1 MVKLGKTIPAGDL
14 FQLDDA
20 SSIPVWLQLKNRFIY
35 LITSGFYLPGDQ
47 LPTVR
52 GLAAE
57 VEVNYNTVSKVY
69 QSLEEDGY
77 IVSKRRLG
85 AFVADVSDK
94 PGVSAE
100 VTAEIVTAEYL
111 KRCQELGMSLEDID
125 AQFTAALVAAKA
137 SARRMA
143 QAKEQPMT
151 RKKHGADAS
160 SSSPS
165 PQERAP
171 QTGARLETGRN
182 RTSRNGAVAFTII
195 VFAAVCAL
203 VLACAQALAGGIGL
217 AALVIAVV
225 VGILA
230 ASSVHIVMEWE
241 RAVVMRFGRFN
252 RVAGP
257 GIVFTWPVIE
267 FYTVRIDQRVA
278 ATYFGAEETLTADLV
293 PVNVDAVVFWMV
305 FSPKKAAVEV
315 EDYASA
321 VAWMAQATLRAAI
334 GRASLAEVA
343 CRRDQL
349 DAELKEVLEAK
360 LDGWGIDVIDV
371 EVRDIVV
378 PRELQPAMA
387 AAAVAARERDAR
399 MTLAE
404 AEADISDMLKDA
416 SANYEG
422 DPEAMRLRT
431 MHLAYEAVKQ
441 SGGTLVI
448 PSAFSE
454 GFVPEG
460 GEKA

>member
-1 MVKLGKTIPAGDL
+1 
-14 FQLDDA
+14 
-20 SSIPVWLQLKNRFIY
+20 
-35 LITSGFYLPGDQ
+35 
-47 LPTVR
+47 
-52 GLAAE
+52 
-57 VEVNYNTVSKVY
+57 
-69 QSLEEDGY
+69 
-77 IVSKRRLG
+77 
-85 AFVADVSDK
+85 
-94 PGVSAE
+94 
-100 VTAEIVTAEYL
+100 
-111 KRCQELGMSLEDID
+111 
-125 AQFTAALVAAKA
+125 
-137 SARRMA
+137 
-143 QAKEQPMT
+143 
-151 RKKHGADAS
+151 
-160 SSSPS
+160 
-165 PQERAP
+165 
-171 QTGARLETGRN
+171 
-182 RTSRNGAVAFTII
+182 
-195 VFAAVCAL
+195 
-203 VLACAQALAGGIGL
+203 
-217 AALVIAVV
+217 
-225 VGILA
+225 
-230 ASSVHIVMEWE
+230 MEWE

-278 ATYFGAEETLTADLV
+278 ATYFGAEETLTSDLV

-321 VAWMAQATLRAAI
+321 VAWMAQAMLRKAI

-349 DAELKEVLEAK
+349 DAELKDELEAK

-387 AAAVAARERDAR
+387 AGAIAARERDAR

-431 MHLAYEAVKQ
+431 MHLAYESVKQ

-454 GFVPEG
+454 GFTDPDAAEAVA
-460 GEKA
+460 KAAKQG

>member
-1 MVKLGKTIPAGDL
+1 M
-14 FQLDDA
+14 
-20 SSIPVWLQLKNRFIY
+20 
-35 LITSGFYLPGDQ
+35 
-47 LPTVR
+47 
-52 GLAAE
+52 
-57 VEVNYNTVSKVY
+57 
-69 QSLEEDGY
+69 
-77 IVSKRRLG
+77 
-85 AFVADVSDK
+85 
-94 PGVSAE
+94 
-100 VTAEIVTAEYL
+100 
-111 KRCQELGMSLEDID
+111 
-125 AQFTAALVAAKA
+125 
-137 SARRMA
+137 
-143 QAKEQPMT
+143 
-151 RKKHGADAS
+151 
-160 SSSPS
+160 
-165 PQERAP
+165 
-171 QTGARLETGRN
+171 
-182 RTSRNGAVAFTII
+182 AFTII

-203 VLACAQALAGGIGL
+203 VLACAQALAGSIGL
-217 AALVIAVV
+217 AALVIAAV
-225 VGILA
+225 VGALA

-278 ATYFGAEETLTADLV
+278 ATYFGAEETLTSDL
-293 PVNVDAVVFWMV
+293 V
-305 FSPKKAAVEV
+305 FSPKKAACEV

-387 AAAVAARERDAR
+387 AGAIAARERDAR

-416 SANYEG
+416 SASYAG

-431 MHLAYEAVKQ
+431 MHLAYESVKQ

>member
-1 MVKLGKTIPAGDL
+1 
-14 FQLDDA
+14 
-20 SSIPVWLQLKNRFIY
+20 
-35 LITSGFYLPGDQ
+35 
-47 LPTVR
+47 
-52 GLAAE
+52 
-57 VEVNYNTVSKVY
+57 
-69 QSLEEDGY
+69 
-77 IVSKRRLG
+77 
-85 AFVADVSDK
+85 
-94 PGVSAE
+94 
-100 VTAEIVTAEYL
+100 
-111 KRCQELGMSLEDID
+111 
-125 AQFTAALVAAKA
+125 
-137 SARRMA
+137 MA
-143 QAKEQPMT
+143 
-151 RKKHGADAS
+151 RKKHDADVS
-160 SSSPS
+160 SSSPT
-165 PQERAP
+165 PPRAP
-171 QTGARLETGRN
+171 QTSARLETGRS
-182 RTSRNGAVAFTII
+182 RTSRNGVVAFTII
-195 VFAAVCAL
+195 VFAAAAGL
-203 VLACAQALAGGIGL
+203 VLAACGALAGGIGL
-217 AALVIAVV
+217 AALAGAVA
-225 VGILA
+225 VGALA
-230 ASSVHIVMEWE
+230 ASSVHVVMEWE
-241 RAVVMRFGRFN
+241 KAVVMRFGRFN

-257 GIVFTWPVIE
+257 GLVFTWPVIE

-278 ATYFGAEETLTADLV
+278 ATYFGAEETLTSDLV

-305 FSPKKAAVEV
+305 FSPKKAAAEV

-321 VAWMAQATLRAAI
+321 VAWMAQAMLRKAI

-349 DAELKEVLEAK
+349 DAELKDELEAK
-360 LDGWGIDVIDV
+360 LEGWGIDVIDV

-454 GFVPEG
+454 GFTDPDAAEALA
-460 GEKA
+460 KAAKQS

>member
-1 MVKLGKTIPAGDL
+1 M
-14 FQLDDA
+14 
-20 SSIPVWLQLKNRFIY
+20 
-35 LITSGFYLPGDQ
+35 
-47 LPTVR
+47 
-52 GLAAE
+52 
-57 VEVNYNTVSKVY
+57 
-69 QSLEEDGY
+69 
-77 IVSKRRLG
+77 
-85 AFVADVSDK
+85 
-94 PGVSAE
+94 
-100 VTAEIVTAEYL
+100 
-111 KRCQELGMSLEDID
+111 
-125 AQFTAALVAAKA
+125 
-137 SARRMA
+137 
-143 QAKEQPMT
+143 
-151 RKKHGADAS
+151 
-160 SSSPS
+160 
-165 PQERAP
+165 
-171 QTGARLETGRN
+171 
-182 RTSRNGAVAFTII
+182 
-195 VFAAVCAL
+195 
-203 VLACAQALAGGIGL
+203 
-217 AALVIAVV
+217 
-225 VGILA
+225 
-230 ASSVHIVMEWE
+230 
-241 RAVVMRFGRFN
+241 
-252 RVAGP
+252 
-257 GIVFTWPVIE
+257 
-267 FYTVRIDQRVA
+267 A
-278 ATYFGAEETLTADLV
+278 ATYFGAEETLTSDLV

-305 FSPKKAAVEV
+305 FSPKKAACEV

-454 GFVPEG
+454 GFTDPDAADAIT
-460 GEKA
+460 KAVKSA

>member
-1 MVKLGKTIPAGDL
+1 
-14 FQLDDA
+14 
-20 SSIPVWLQLKNRFIY
+20 
-35 LITSGFYLPGDQ
+35 
-47 LPTVR
+47 
-52 GLAAE
+52 
-57 VEVNYNTVSKVY
+57 
-69 QSLEEDGY
+69 
-77 IVSKRRLG
+77 
-85 AFVADVSDK
+85 
-94 PGVSAE
+94 
-100 VTAEIVTAEYL
+100 
-111 KRCQELGMSLEDID
+111 
-125 AQFTAALVAAKA
+125 
-137 SARRMA
+137 
-143 QAKEQPMT
+143 MT

-165 PQERAP
+165 PQGRMP
-171 QTGARLETGRN
+171 QTGARLETGRR

-203 VLACAQALAGGIGL
+203 VLACAQLLAGGIGL
-217 AALVIAVV
+217 AALVIAVA
-225 VGILA
+225 VGALA

-257 GIVFTWPVIE
+257 GLVFTWPVIE

-278 ATYFGAEETLTADLV
+278 ATYFGAEETLTSDLV

-305 FSPKKAAVEV
+305 FSPKKATVEV

-321 VAWMAQATLRAAI
+321 VAWMAQAMLRKAI

-343 CRRDQL
+343 CRRD
-349 DAELKEVLEAK
+349 ELEAK

-387 AAAVAARERDAR
+387 AGAIAARERDAR

-454 GFVPEG
+454 GFTDPDAADAVT
-460 GEKA
+460 KAVKSA

>member
-1 MVKLGKTIPAGDL
+1 M
-14 FQLDDA
+14 
-20 SSIPVWLQLKNRFIY
+20 
-35 LITSGFYLPGDQ
+35 
-47 LPTVR
+47 
-52 GLAAE
+52 
-57 VEVNYNTVSKVY
+57 
-69 QSLEEDGY
+69 
-77 IVSKRRLG
+77 
-85 AFVADVSDK
+85 
-94 PGVSAE
+94 
-100 VTAEIVTAEYL
+100 
-111 KRCQELGMSLEDID
+111 
-125 AQFTAALVAAKA
+125 
-137 SARRMA
+137 
-143 QAKEQPMT
+143 
-151 RKKHGADAS
+151 
-160 SSSPS
+160 
-165 PQERAP
+165 P
-171 QTGARLETGRN
+171 QTGARLETGRR

-195 VFAAVCAL
+195 VFAAACAL
-203 VLACAQALAGGIGL
+203 VLACAQLLAGGIGL

-225 VGILA
+225 VGALA

-278 ATYFGAEETLTADLV
+278 ATYFGAEETLTSDLV

-334 GRASLAEVA
+334 GRASLAE
-343 CRRDQL
+343 
-349 DAELKEVLEAK
+349 
-360 LDGWGIDVIDV
+360 
-371 EVRDIVV
+371 
-378 PRELQPAMA
+378 
-387 AAAVAARERDAR
+387 
-399 MTLAE
+399 

-416 SANYEG
+416 SASYAG

-431 MHLAYEAVKQ
+431 MHLAYESVKQ

>member
-1 MVKLGKTIPAGDL
+1 
-14 FQLDDA
+14 
-20 SSIPVWLQLKNRFIY
+20 
-35 LITSGFYLPGDQ
+35 
-47 LPTVR
+47 
-52 GLAAE
+52 
-57 VEVNYNTVSKVY
+57 
-69 QSLEEDGY
+69 
-77 IVSKRRLG
+77 
-85 AFVADVSDK
+85 
-94 PGVSAE
+94 
-100 VTAEIVTAEYL
+100 
-111 KRCQELGMSLEDID
+111 
-125 AQFTAALVAAKA
+125 
-137 SARRMA
+137 
-143 QAKEQPMT
+143 MT

-267 FYTVRIDQRVA
+267 FYT
-278 ATYFGAEETLTADLV
+278 AEETLTADLV

>member
-1 MVKLGKTIPAGDL
+1 
-14 FQLDDA
+14 
-20 SSIPVWLQLKNRFIY
+20 
-35 LITSGFYLPGDQ
+35 
-47 LPTVR
+47 
-52 GLAAE
+52 
-57 VEVNYNTVSKVY
+57 
-69 QSLEEDGY
+69 
-77 IVSKRRLG
+77 
-85 AFVADVSDK
+85 
-94 PGVSAE
+94 
-100 VTAEIVTAEYL
+100 
-111 KRCQELGMSLEDID
+111 
-125 AQFTAALVAAKA
+125 
-137 SARRMA
+137 
-143 QAKEQPMT
+143 MT

-165 PQERAP
+165 PQGRMP
-171 QTGARLETGRN
+171 QTGARLETGRR

-195 VFAAVCAL
+195 VFAAACAL
-203 VLACAQALAGGIGL
+203 VLACAQLLAGGIGL

-225 VGILA
+225 VGALA

-278 ATYFGAEETLTADLV
+278 ATYFGAEETLTSDLV

-321 VAWMAQATLRAAI
+321 VAWMAQAMLRKAI

-349 DAELKEVLEAK
+349 DAELKDELEAK
-360 LDGWGIDVIDV
+360 LDG
-371 EVRDIVV
+371 VV

-387 AAAVAARERDAR
+387 AGAIAARERDAR

-431 MHLAYEAVKQ
+431 MHLAYESVKQ

-454 GFVPEG
+454 GFTDPDAAEAVAKMAKQG
-460 GEKA
+460 

>member
-14 FQLDDA
+14 FELDAA

-111 KRCQELGMSLEDID
+111 QRCQELGMSLE
-125 AQFTAALVAAKA
+125 
-137 SARRMA
+137 
-143 QAKEQPMT
+143 
-151 RKKHGADAS
+151 
-160 SSSPS
+160 
-165 PQERAP
+165 
-171 QTGARLETGRN
+171 TGARLETGRR
-182 RTSRNGAVAFTII
+182 RTSRNGAAAFTII
-195 VFAAVCAL
+195 VFAAACAL
-203 VLACAQALAGGIGL
+203 VLACAQLLAGGIGL

-225 VGILA
+225 VGALA

-278 ATYFGAEETLTADLV
+278 ATYFGAEETLTSDLV

-305 FSPKKAAVEV
+305 FSPKKATVEV

-321 VAWMAQATLRAAI
+321 VAWMAQAMLRKAI

-349 DAELKEVLEAK
+349 DAELKDELEAK

-387 AAAVAARERDAR
+387 AGAIAARERDAR

-454 GFVPEG
+454 GFTDPDAADAVT
-460 GEKA
+460 KAVKSA